1 VDRLYIS
8 SISVNQGIGV
18 PALSEKERRM
28 YTRTKQLAIS
38 IILLSSFLL
47 SSLTLAAQDN
57 TSDWARLNS
66 LTAGSKLSVEL
77 KNGTTVKGKL
87 SSVSDAL
94 LTLTVKNAPME
105 LRREDVLSVHQ
116 IVKKSAAKST
126 LIGLGVGAGA
136 GAAIGIAAD
145 ASSNDNGFEK
155 IDNVAAGAVT
165 VLGAAAGAL
174 TGFFIGRGSSK
185 RVLIYQA
192 K

>member
-1 VDRLYIS
+1 
-8 SISVNQGIGV
+8 
-18 PALSEKERRM
+18 M
-28 YTRTKQLAIS
+28 YTRPKRLAIS

-57 TSDWARLNS
+57 ISDWAHLNS
-66 LTAGSKLSVEL
+66 VTAGSKLSVEL
-77 KNGTTVKGKL
+77 KNGMTVKGKL
-87 SSVSDAL
+87 RSVSDAS

-105 LRREDVLSVHQ
+105 LRREDILTVHQ
-116 IVKKSAAKST
+116 IVKKSASKAT

-136 GAAIGIAAD
+136 GAAIGIAGD

-174 TGFFIGRGSSK
+174 TGFLIGRGSSK

-192 K
+192 R